1 MMKYRR
7 PISSSLSSPAPEI
20 LEYLARQPNAQD
32 TIEGIVN
39 WWVSDAHIRKRT
51 IVAKTVVS
59 SFGLVRFA
67 KLNDCSRS
75 LPRSVNFFAAKLR
88 KSAPRTAKAE

>member
-7 PISSSLSSPAPEI
+7 PISSSLSFTAPEI
-20 LEYLARQPNAQD
+20 LEYLAREPDAHD
-32 TIEGIVN
+32 TIEGIVS

-59 SFGLVRFA
+59 PLVWLGLQ
-67 KLNDCSRS
+67 N
-75 LPRSVNFFAAKLR
+75 
-88 KSAPRTAKAE
+88 